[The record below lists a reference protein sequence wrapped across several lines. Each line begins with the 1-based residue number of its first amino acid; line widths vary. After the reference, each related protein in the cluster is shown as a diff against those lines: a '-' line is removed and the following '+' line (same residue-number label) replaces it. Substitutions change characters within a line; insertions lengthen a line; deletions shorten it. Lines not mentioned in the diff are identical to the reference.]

1 MAEQLLAV
9 LLVAIGV
16 TAAVIVVLLI
26 VDVLQHRS
34 RAALRRDARRGLSA
48 QPMGGARLMPSSRY
62 IEDWCDFELGATF
75 QVMERLT
82 SQEGVMLIVRT
93 CGVTTPEWLRQH
105 ENALRFALGKQT
117 NAISVVRKTGEDTA
131 MILFRHGMK
140 DEADAW
146 YEREEIRRHK

>member
-9 LLVAIGV
+9 LLVAIAV

-34 RAALRRDARRGLSA
+34 RARRARAVEAAPRRAARRLDR
-48 QPMGGARLMPSSRY
+48 QPTPGVARLMPSNRY

-75 QVMERLT
+75 QVTQRLVL
-82 SQEGVMLIVRT
+82 QEGMMLGVRT
-93 CGVTTPEWLRQH
+93 CGVTTPEWLREH

-117 NAISVVRKTGEDTA
+117 DAISIVHQTGEDTA
-131 MILFRHGMK
+131 VILFRLPGMSARK
-140 DEADAW
+140 
-146 YEREEIRRHK
+146 